1 MTITE
6 NDYLDLLGEIL
17 PSLNAFGL
25 NSEANKTSSISLEDF
40 LSIKASSRS
49 LDTISSNKVAK

>member
-6 NDYLDLLGEIL
+6 NNYLDLLGEIL

>member
-6 NDYLDLLGEIL
+6 NNYLDLLGEIL

-25 NSEANKTSSISLEDF
+25 NNEANKTSSISLEDF

>member
-6 NDYLDLLGEIL
+6 NNYLDLLGEIL

-25 NSEANKTSSISLEDF
+25 NNEANKTSSISSKDF
-40 LSIKASSRS
+40 IPIKASLRS
-49 LDTISSNKVAK
+49 LDNISSIKVAK

>member
-17 PSLNAFGL
+17 PSVDALGL
-25 NSEANKTSSISLEDF
+25 NSGANKTSSSSSKDF
-40 LSIKASSRS
+40 ISIKASSRS